1 MIRRRLPW
9 VVLFALALALASC
22 NSSETHWNDD
32 APDWSVHDTITPD
45 ASDAT
50 EVVDPRPAIDVDDQ
64 RLLEPDTVIVRT
76 VVVDVP
82 AWLLISDT
90 AVPAGEDA
98 LLGAVSL
105 DGSAPLHDVPVT
117 LARELVD
124 GERLRASL
132 VADLGEIG
140 TLEPQD
146 LEVQLIGA
154 DGQPVAVEFTVS
166 LPLPVVVATPQTLSL
181 STVVT
186 VSEADTLE
194 AGWLVAHPVA
204 ADGTADP
211 SVVLGAAQS
220 PGTLA
225 TPTEPFDLVLTA
237 PLPDGATTLQLALY
251 AESGEDPV
259 SFDASVD
266 LPLGASTTVEVTVP
280 AGTPAVRLTVVA
292 ADTTQG
298 YRWSGTPAALADV
311 APTPG
316 AALVLVP
323 GWRYEVV
330 NFESAA
336 HPLELY
342 DTTAAQS
349 LLSQQGT
356 GSLEHVPSI
365 AWSELSADAFRFTFS
380 AELAAVADAYRCV
393 THPTTMGGAVQVS
406 SP

>member
-1 MIRRRLPW
+1 MIRRRRLPW

-32 APDWSVHDTITPD
+32 TPDWSVHDTAP
-45 ASDAT
+45 SDAIT
-50 EVVDPRPAIDVDDQ
+50 DVVDPRPAIYVDDQ
-64 RLLEPDTVIVRT
+64 RLLEPDMVVVRA

-90 AVPAGEDA
+90 ALPAGEDA

-105 DGSAPLHDVPVT
+105 DGSAPLYDVSVT

-124 GERLRASL
+124 GERLRATL
-132 VADLGEIG
+132 VADLGEVG

-146 LEVQLIGA
+146 LDAPLIGS
-154 DGQPVAVEFTVS
+154 DGRPIAVEFTVS
-166 LPLPVVVATPQTLSL
+166 LPAPVLVASPQTLSL

-186 VSEADTLE
+186 VSEADTLD

-204 ADGTADP
+204 ADGTVDP
-211 SVVLGAAQS
+211 SVVLGAAS
-220 PGTLA
+220 SSGTLA
-225 TPTEPFDLVLTA
+225 TPTEPFELVLSA

-251 AESGEDPV
+251 AESGDDPA
-259 SFDASVD
+259 SFDAGVD
-266 LPLGASTTVEVTVP
+266 PPLDARTTVEVTVP
-280 AGTPAVRLTVVA
+280 AGTPAVRLTAVA
-292 ADTTQG
+292 ADTAQG
-298 YRWSGTPAALADV
+298 YHWSATPAALADI
-311 APTPG
+311 APTRG

-356 GSLEHVPSI
+356 GSLEDAPSI
-365 AWSELSADAFRFTFS
+365 AWRELSADAFRFTFS

-393 THPTTMGGAVQVS
+393 THPTTMGGAVQVA